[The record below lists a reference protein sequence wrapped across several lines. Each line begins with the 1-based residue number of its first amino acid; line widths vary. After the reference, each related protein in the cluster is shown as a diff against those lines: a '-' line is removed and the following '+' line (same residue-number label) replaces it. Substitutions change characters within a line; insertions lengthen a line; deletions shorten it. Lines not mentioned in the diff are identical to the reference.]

1 MRWSMSVAMV
11 PPEDL
16 AELVQLAEE
25 VGFDTISLPD
35 SVFYPE
41 QVSGDYP
48 FASDGKRMW
57 APETPMPDPLVTAAA
72 LAAVTIRIR
81 FQISVLKVPLRDPL
95 LLAKQVASLAVLS
108 GDRLSLGVGVSW
120 MPEEFRFTGTDMRTR
135 GARTDEAI
143 DILRLVCGGT
153 GPAWVEHHGAHYDF
167 DRLMIA
173 PAPTSPVPL
182 LVGGHSDAALRRAAR
197 LGDGWIAANTP
208 LEELRPALDRLAE
221 LRLEARRDDEPFS
234 VCVAPVGAT
243 KVDDFRH
250 LESVGVTDVYLA
262 PWRFYG
268 HGLGDQAG
276 RVESVRRFAE
286 EIITRF

>member
-11 PPEDL
+11 PPEEL

-48 FASDGKRMW
+48 FAQDGKRMW
-57 APETPMPDPLVTAAA
+57 APETPMPDPLVTVAA
-72 LAAVTIRIR
+72 LAAVTTRIR
-81 FQISVLKVPLRDPL
+81 FQISVLKVPLRDPI

-120 MPEEFRFTGTDMRTR
+120 IPEEFRFTRTDMRTR

-143 DILRLVCGGT
+143 AILRLICGGT
-153 GPAWVEHHGAHYDF
+153 GPEWVEHHGTHYDF

-173 PAPTSPVPL
+173 PAPASPVPI

-197 LGDGWIAANTP
+197 LGDGWIAANKP
-208 LEELRPALDRLAE
+208 LGELEPALARLAE
-221 LRLEARRDDEPFS
+221 LRHEARRDDEPFS
-234 VCVAPVGAT
+234 VCAAPVGAT
-243 KVDDFRH
+243 DVDGFRT
-250 LESVGVTDVYLA
+250 LERAGVTDVYLA
-262 PWRFYG
+262 PWRLYG
-268 HGLGDQAG
+268 HGTGDPSA

-286 EIITRF
+286 EVITRY